1 MTSRLQDE
9 IKQTRPFRSVHEE
22 AALNIART
30 AAVLNHAF
38 SEALK
43 PYGITATQY
52 NVLRILRGAGSSGL
66 CRNEVRDRLI
76 AQVPDVTRLLD
87 RMEDAGLIER
97 ERDTA
102 DRRLVT
108 TRISDEGLRLL
119 KSLDAP
125 ESALQRKQL
134 GHLSKDQLDALIEL
148 LSLARGTG
156 DRPDA

>member
-9 IKQTRPFRSVHEE
+9 IKQTRPFRSLHEE

-38 SEALK
+38 AEALK

-52 NVLRILRGAGSSGL
+52 NVLRILRGAGSGGL

-87 RMEDAGLIER
+87 RMEEATLIER
-97 ERDTA
+97 ERDTT

-108 TRISDEGLRLL
+108 TRITAEGLRLL
-119 KSLDAP
+119 KSLDTP
-125 ESALQRKQL
+125 VMELQRAQL
-134 GHLSKDQLDALIEL
+134 GHLSKSQLNDLIHL
-148 LSLARGTG
+148 LTLARRRDTSS
-156 DRPDA
+156 DE